1 MKKKVNFLSI
11 CLLLS
16 VFLSL
21 VFTSCEWANEEEQF
35 GVVVCDTSQVTLS
48 ETIKPIL
55 QTNCYACHA
64 SSAASSFGA
73 GINLESFPSLQSR
86 ANDAS
91 FLGSIK
97 HSSGYSSMPKG
108 AAKIS
113 SCDIRLIET
122 WIANGAKND

>member
-1 MKKKVNFLSI
+1 MKNKANFVSFF
-11 CLLLS
+11 LLLS

-21 VFTSCEWANEEEQF
+21 FLGSCEWKNEEEEF

-48 ETIKPIL
+48 GTVKPIL
-55 QTNCYACHA
+55 QTNCYACHS

-73 GINLESFPSLQSR
+73 GINLEDYSALQSR
-86 ANDAS
+86 ANSPS

-97 HSSGYSSMPKG
+97 HSSGFSSMPRG
-108 AAKIS
+108 AAKLS

-122 WIANGAKND
+122 WVQNGANND